1 MKVSIA
7 ADNRGLGHKSK
18 VKVLLERLGHEVIDH
33 GAHTKE
39 SVDYPDFGALV
50 AEDVAEG
57 KVDTG
62 IAICMTG
69 NGMNMTVNRFPG
81 IRGALVLSAEMARL
95 ARAHNDRETRVFK
108 DIIYQVDLTGSLSEA
123 DVETLARQAS
133 DRCFVENT
141 LSKVIPI
148 TTEVH
153 LNGKKVLSFTRKP

>member
-62 IAICMTG
+62 ITICMTG

-95 ARAHNDRETRVFK
+95 ARAHNDANV
-108 DIIYQVDLTGSLSEA
+108 LTLSEKFTPEEELEGIVTA
-123 DVETLARQAS
+123 WLETEFEGGRHENRVNKMRNLERGALPRPKQENAS
-133 DRCFVENT
+133 
-141 LSKVIPI
+141 
-148 TTEVH
+148 
-153 LNGKKVLSFTRKP
+153 